1 MSSTTIKSR
10 ARRGSFVAIIIM
22 MRYVIGIDEAGR
34 GPLAGPV
41 AVGAV
46 MVPADFDW
54 SVLEG
59 VRDSKKL
66 SEKKRE
72 EFFVRAVEL
81 QESQTLHFAVSTS
94 SVAYI
99 DRYGIVPAIKRA
111 LAEALSRFKIEP
123 TDCRVLLDG
132 SLSAPAEYVYQ
143 ETIIGGDDT
152 EPAISLASIM
162 AKVTRD
168 RLMKR
173 LSPKYP
179 EYDFHVHKGYG
190 TLAHRSAIQMYG
202 LSEVHRTTFCSRI
215 LLEAGS

>member
-1 MSSTTIKSR
+1 
-10 ARRGSFVAIIIM
+10 
-22 MRYVIGIDEAGR
+22 MRYLIGIDEAGR

-46 MVPADFDW
+46 LVPVDFDW
-54 SVLEG
+54 KLVEG

-72 EFFVRAVEL
+72 EIFVRAGEL
-81 QESQTLHFAVSTS
+81 EKSHSLRYAVSTS
-94 SVAYI
+94 SAAYI

-111 LAEALSRFKIEP
+111 LAEALFKVTVTEDGPLHAKDGPRYEI
-123 TDCRVLLDG
+123 LLDG
-132 SLSAPAEYVYQ
+132 GLHAPSQ
-143 ETIIGGDDT
+143 FSTQKSIIRGDDT
-152 EPAISLASIM
+152 EPIISLASIM

>member
-1 MSSTTIKSR
+1 
-10 ARRGSFVAIIIM
+10 
-22 MRYVIGIDEAGR
+22 MRYLIGIDEAGR

-41 AVGAV
+41 AVGAG
-46 MVPADFDW
+46 MVPVDFDW
-54 SVLEG
+54 KLVEG

-66 SEKKRE
+66 SEKRRE
-72 EFFVRAVEL
+72 EFFARAVEL
-81 QESQTLHFAVSTS
+81 QESQTLCFAVSTS
-94 SVAYI
+94 SAAYI

-111 LAEALSRFKIEP
+111 LAEALFKVTVTEDGPLHAKDGPRYEI
-123 TDCRVLLDG
+123 LLDG
-132 SLSAPAEYVYQ
+132 GLHAPSQ
-143 ETIIGGDDT
+143 FSTQKSIIRGHDT
-152 EPAISLASIM
+152 EPIISLASIM

>member
-1 MSSTTIKSR
+1 
-10 ARRGSFVAIIIM
+10 
-22 MRYVIGIDEAGR
+22 MRYLIGIDEAGR

-46 MVPADFDW
+46 LVPVDFDW
-54 SVLEG
+54 KLVEG

-72 EFFVRAVEL
+72 EIFVRAGEL
-81 QESQTLHFAVSTS
+81 EKSHSLRYAVSTS
-94 SVAYI
+94 SAAYI

-111 LAEALSRFKIEP
+111 LAEALFKVTVTEDGPLHAKDGPRYEI
-123 TDCRVLLDG
+123 LLDG
-132 SLSAPAEYVYQ
+132 GLHAPPQ
-143 ETIIGGDDT
+143 FSTQKSIIRGDDT
-152 EPAISLASIM
+152 EPIISLASIM

>member
-1 MSSTTIKSR
+1 MK
-10 ARRGSFVAIIIM
+10 
-22 MRYVIGIDEAGR
+22 YLIGIDEAGR

-54 SVLEG
+54 GVLQG

-72 EFFVRAVEL
+72 EFYTRAKEL
-81 QESQTLHFAVSTS
+81 EQTRVLRFTVSTS
-94 SVAYI
+94 SSAYI
-99 DRYGIVPAIKRA
+99 DTYGIVPAIKRA
-111 LAEALSRFKIEP
+111 LAEALSRFDIEP
-123 TDCRVLLDG
+123 HDCRVLLDG
-132 SLSAPAEYVYQ
+132 SLRAPAEYINQ
-143 ETIIGGDDT
+143 ETIIRGDDT
-152 EPAISLASIM
+152 EPVISLASIM

-179 EYDFHVHKGYG
+179 AYAFHLHKGYG
-190 TLAHRSAIQMYG
+190 TASHLSAIAQWG
-202 LSEVHRTTFCSRI
+202 LSDIHRASFCTRLPI
-215 LLEAGS
+215 GSKSV

>member
-1 MSSTTIKSR
+1 MH
-10 ARRGSFVAIIIM
+10 
-22 MRYVIGIDEAGR
+22 YLIGIDEAGR

-46 MVPADFDW
+46 LVPVDFDW
-54 SVLEG
+54 KLVEG

-66 SEKKRE
+66 SEKRRE
-72 EFFVRAVEL
+72 EIFARASEL
-81 QESQTLHFAVSTS
+81 EKSHSLRYAVSTS
-94 SVAYI
+94 SAAYI

-111 LAEALSRFKIEP
+111 LAEALSKLTEDGPLHAKDGPRYEI
-123 TDCRVLLDG
+123 LLDG
-132 SLSAPAEYVYQ
+132 GLHAPSQ
-143 ETIIGGDDT
+143 FSTQKSIIRGDDT
-152 EPAISLASIM
+152 EPIISLASIM

-173 LSPKYP
+173 LSAKYP

>member
-1 MSSTTIKSR
+1 
-10 ARRGSFVAIIIM
+10 
-22 MRYVIGIDEAGR
+22 MRYLIGIDEAGR

-46 MVPADFDW
+46 MVPIDFDW
-54 SVLEG
+54 SILEG

-72 EFFVRAVEL
+72 EVFGQAVEL
-81 QESQTLHFAVSTS
+81 EKSQTLRFAVSTS
-94 SVAYI
+94 SAAYI

-111 LAEALSRFKIEP
+111 LAEALSRFEIRP
-123 TDCRVLLDG
+123 QDCRVLLDG
-132 SLSAPAEYVYQ
+132 SLSAPLEYIHQ
-143 ETIIGGDDT
+143 ETIVRGDDT
-152 EPAISLASIM
+152 EPVISLASIM

-179 EYDFHVHKGYG
+179 AYDFHVHKGYG
-190 TLAHRSAIQMYG
+190 TAAHCAAITRLGLSAI
-202 LSEVHRTTFCSRI
+202 HRVSFCSR
-215 LLEAGS
+215 LTVQEV

>member
-1 MSSTTIKSR
+1 
-10 ARRGSFVAIIIM
+10 

-46 MVPADFDW
+46 MVPVSFDW
-54 SVLEG
+54 KVLEG

-72 EFFVRAVEL
+72 EFFARVLEL
-81 QESQTLHFAVSTS
+81 ERSQTLRFAVSTS
-94 SVAYI
+94 SAVYI

-111 LAEALSRFKIEP
+111 LAEALSRFEIEP
-123 TDCRVLLDG
+123 ADCRVLLDG
-132 SLSAPAEYVYQ
+132 SLSAPAQYIHQ
-143 ETIIGGDDT
+143 ETIIRGDDT
-152 EPAISLASIM
+152 EPVISLASIM

-179 EYDFHVHKGYG
+179 AYDFHVHKGYG
-190 TLAHRSAIQMYG
+190 TLAHRRIIATSG
-202 LSEVHRTTFCSRI
+202 LCDLHRRTFCTRI
-215 LLEAGS
+215 ASTIHNS

>member
-1 MSSTTIKSR
+1 
-10 ARRGSFVAIIIM
+10 

-46 MVPADFDW
+46 MVPLDFDW

-72 EFFVRAVEL
+72 EIFVHAGEL
-81 QESQTLHFAVSTS
+81 QLSGALRFSVSTS
-94 SVAYI
+94 SAAYI

-111 LAEALSRFKIEP
+111 LAEVLSRFEIEP
-123 TDCRVLLDG
+123 HECRVLLDG
-132 SLSAPAEYVYQ
+132 SLKAPVEYIHQ
-143 ETIIGGDDT
+143 ETIIRGDDT
-152 EPAISLASIM
+152 EPIISLASIM

-190 TLAHRSAIQMYG
+190 TASHLSVIGRYG
-202 LSEVHRTTFCSRI
+202 LSDIHRASFCTR
-215 LLEAGS
+215 LRLGSKSV

>member
-1 MSSTTIKSR
+1 
-10 ARRGSFVAIIIM
+10 
-22 MRYVIGIDEAGR
+22 MRYLIGIDEAGR

-46 MVPADFDW
+46 MIPTDFDW
-54 SVLEG
+54 SILEG

-72 EFFVRAVEL
+72 EFYARASEL
-81 QESQTLHFAVSTS
+81 EQSHILRFTVSTS
-94 SVAYI
+94 SSHYI
-99 DRYGIVPAIKRA
+99 DTYGIVPAIKRA
-111 LAEALSRFKIEP
+111 LAEALSRFAIEP
-123 TDCRVLLDG
+123 HDCRVLLDG
-132 SLSAPAEYVYQ
+132 SLKAPAEYINQ

-152 EPAISLASIM
+152 EPVISLASIM

-179 EYDFHVHKGYG
+179 SYNFHVHKGYG
-190 TLAHRSAIQMYG
+190 TLAHRRIIATSG
-202 LSEVHRTTFCSRI
+202 LCDLHRRTFCTRLATTSI
-215 LLEAGS
+215 K